1 MGLFSAITNQID
13 NVANQADKARK
24 MQELEQQQQAQMANV
39 FGGSLGGAST
49 FQQA

>member
-13 NVANQADKARK
+13 SVATQAEKARK

-39 FGGSLGGAST
+39 FGGGLGGAST
-49 FQQA
+49 FQ